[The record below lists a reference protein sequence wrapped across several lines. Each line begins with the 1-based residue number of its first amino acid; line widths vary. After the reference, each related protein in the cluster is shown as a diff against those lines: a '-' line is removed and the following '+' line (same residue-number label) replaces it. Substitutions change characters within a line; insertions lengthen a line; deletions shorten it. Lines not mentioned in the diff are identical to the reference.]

1 MGHMIWHN
9 VIHTEM
15 TEKCLGRTENTSQGT
30 EIRED
35 PSEQM
40 RTYWGL
46 VPTVAKNE
54 LLWLKNPGT
63 QKYRRPDLNVIHL
76 N

>member
-30 EIRED
+30 EIRGD

-40 RTYWGL
+40 RTFWRL
-46 VPTVAKNE
+46 VPPQMNYYA
-54 LLWLKNPGT
+54 
-63 QKYRRPDLNVIHL
+63 
-76 N
+76 